1 MSNLIYEIYA
11 LVLAL
16 NPSMLICDV
25 CFTTI
30 LHYLHLKADY
40 IIFIH
45 LYEFVPYLFKWGLAP
60 FSSVATSLE
69 F

>member
-11 LVLAL
+11 PVSAL
-16 NPSMLICDV
+16 NPSTLICDV

-30 LHYLHLKADY
+30 LHYLHLRDDY

-45 LYEFVPYLFKWGLAP
+45 LYESAPYLSGGWHHFA
-60 FSSVATSLE
+60 SVAMSLE